1 MENVILNLCFGPLTL
16 IIAGIVQSYTNIQL
30 KNKTLTQTR
39 KLLFESYRYFSKRII
54 TGALIITGVQ
64 IILLLVLDH
73 EITRLI
79 SFILLV
85 GMLMFQII
93 KADKILRMKMIN
105 EL

>member
-16 IIAGIVQSYTNIQL
+16 IIASLAHSYSSIQL
-30 KNKTLTQTR
+30 KKKTLTQTR

-54 TGALIITGVQ
+54 TGALIITGIQ
-64 IILLLVLDH
+64 IILFFAIDH
-73 EITRLI
+73 EVTRLV

-85 GMLMFQII
+85 AMLMYQVM
-93 KADKILRMKMIN
+93 KADKSLRMKMIN